1 LKLRKLLSRESY
13 VNTVF
18 KINVEKIFFNKV
30 MLMSEGLHIP
40 VMSVQAL
47 ELLRLPQDGV
57 AVDGTLGLAGHALL
71 MAKAVGPQG
80 HLIGNDRDNAS
91 LGQAEKMLVS
101 LKLKI
106 DLLQGNFS
114 SIDRILAG
122 LKVSA
127 VDGILLDLGISSFQL
142 DDKARGF
149 AFRLDGPLD
158 MRMDVQSPGPCAAD
172 LVNTLKEEE
181 LEKIIWEFGEERFA
195 RRIAKGL
202 VMQRAMAKIT
212 TTKNLA
218 DIILRALPK
227 GYTRG
232 RIHPATRTF
241 QALRI
246 AVNEELEALPLGLE
260 ACFRMLK
267 KGGRLC
273 VISFHSLEDRIVKNK
288 FKFWA
293 MGQEGIILTKRP
305 LIASQE
311 ECIANPRSRSA
322 KMRGIERL

>member
-1 LKLRKLLSRESY
+1 
-13 VNTVF
+13 
-18 KINVEKIFFNKV
+18 
-30 MLMSEGLHIP
+30 
-40 VMSVQAL
+40 
-47 ELLRLPQDGV
+47 
-57 AVDGTLGLAGHALL
+57 
-71 MAKAVGPQG
+71 
-80 HLIGNDRDNAS
+80 
-91 LGQAEKMLVS
+91 
-101 LKLKI
+101 
-106 DLLQGNFS
+106 
-114 SIDRILAG
+114 
-122 LKVSA
+122 
-127 VDGILLDLGISSFQL
+127 
-142 DDKARGF
+142 
-149 AFRLDGPLD
+149 
-158 MRMDVQSPGPCAAD
+158 MDVQSQGPCAAD

-195 RRIAKGL
+195 RRIAKAI

-260 ACFRMLK
+260 ACFKMLK

-273 VISFHSLEDRIVKNK
+273 VISFHSLEDRLVKNK

-305 LIASQE
+305 LTASQE
-311 ECIANPRSRSA
+311 ECVANPRSRSA
-322 KMRGIERL
+322 KMRGIERS